1 MSRKGQ
7 WHRMTSPDPK
17 ICDPGTSPEWARAS
31 IARIAREHPGNLS
44 CHLAWVAE
52 IEAAKR
58 HAAGHRPRPPVPAE
72 PRDLLHLAA
81 IEAWQ
86 SLASGRPAPVLDPV
100 ILYQVMYDVF
110 TTGNG
115 ISPVE
120 QLIEDWYDLARQ
132 CGIRVHDEHGDLL
145 PEVDAAITRTV
156 TVAIW
161 FGITTGY
168 LALTGSYRIPR
179 RYLAGV

>member
-1 MSRKGQ
+1 
-7 WHRMTSPDPK
+7 MTFPDPK
-17 ICDPGTSPEWARAS
+17 LCDPGSVSEWARES
-31 IARIAREHPGNLS
+31 IAHIAREHPGNLS

-58 HAAGHRPRPPVPAE
+58 RTAGHPPRPPVPAG

-86 SLASGRPAPVLDPV
+86 ALASGRPAPVLDPV
-100 ILYQVMYDVF
+100 ILYQVMYDTF

-115 ISPVE
+115 ASPVE

-156 TVAIW
+156 TAAIW

-168 LALTGSYRIPR
+168 LALTGSYRVPR
-179 RYLAGV
+179 KYLAGV

>member
-1 MSRKGQ
+1 MTFPDSR
-7 WHRMTSPDPK
+7 
-17 ICDPGTSPEWARAS
+17 ICDLGAVPAWARES
-31 IARIAREHPGNLS
+31 IAHIAREHPDSLS

-52 IEAAKR
+52 IETAKR
-58 HAAGHRPRPPVPAE
+58 HTAGHPPRPPLPAE

-86 SLASGRPAPVLDPV
+86 ALASGRPAPVLDPAV
-100 ILYQVMYDVF
+100 LYQVMLDAF
-110 TTGNG
+110 TVGTG

-132 CGIRVHDEHGDLL
+132 CGITVHDKHADLR
-145 PEVDAAITRTV
+145 PDIDDAITRTV
-156 TVAIW
+156 TAAIW

-168 LALTGSYRIPR
+168 FALTGSCHIPR
-179 RYLAGV
+179 KYLAGV